1 MHEELKQH
9 IKKLQI
15 RSICS
20 CVALLLTIISI
31 GFGGL
36 FLFVPSFAAAVFFGI
51 AGICIFYLIYIE
63 DIAKKE
69 TVHTPV
75 RFNLQRNLSFDE
87 LVASFENL
95 TEPNNR
101 LSASEDVRFFRFRK
115 IFRLRAVLYRTA
127 AFDKKEFDR
136 VKDRIN
142 KKANKELKISSWVDR
157 TEAAN
162 MMRFNVIYTDTLN
175 DALYTFLSQNASRNL
190 QRVEGIIQIAIV
202 DNQIIIPPLYGA
214 YNLIE
219 INRYKKT
226 IQFINQI
233 LLK

>member
-20 CVALLLTIISI
+20 LFAILLTIIFI

-36 FLFVPSFAAAVFFGI
+36 CLFVPSFAALAFFGI
-51 AGICIFYLIYIE
+51 AGICIFYLIYI
-63 DIAKKE
+63 DRIAKKE
-69 TVHTPV
+69 TGYTPV

-87 LVASFENL
+87 LVAIFENL

-101 LSASEDVRFFRFRK
+101 LSTSENIRFFRFRK

-127 AFDKKEFDR
+127 AFDKKEFDLA
-136 VKDRIN
+136 KDRIN
-142 KKANKELKISSWVDR
+142 KKANKELQISSWVDR
-157 TEAAN
+157 TQAAK
-162 MMRFNVIYTDTLN
+162 MMRFNVIYADVLN
-175 DALYTFLSQNASRNL
+175 DALYQFLSQNATRNL

-202 DNQIIIPPLYGA
+202 GNQIIIPPIYGA
-214 YNLIE
+214 CDLLE